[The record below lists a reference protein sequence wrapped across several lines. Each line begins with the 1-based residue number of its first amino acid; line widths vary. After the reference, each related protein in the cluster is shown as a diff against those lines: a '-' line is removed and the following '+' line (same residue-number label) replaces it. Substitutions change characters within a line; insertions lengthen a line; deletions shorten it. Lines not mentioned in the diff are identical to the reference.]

1 MTLLERLK
9 PEFAEKLNEKD
20 PTTSDSFYD
29 ETMEVLEK
37 TSFFTE
43 LKIYECMAIC
53 YAIHKAAFI
62 DIAQIHILFNDN
74 EN

>member
-9 PEFAEKLNEKD
+9 PEFVEKLNEKD
-20 PTTSDSFYD
+20 SAISDLYYD
-29 ETMEVLEK
+29 ETMEILEK

-62 DIAQIHILFNDN
+62 DLTQIHILFNDN